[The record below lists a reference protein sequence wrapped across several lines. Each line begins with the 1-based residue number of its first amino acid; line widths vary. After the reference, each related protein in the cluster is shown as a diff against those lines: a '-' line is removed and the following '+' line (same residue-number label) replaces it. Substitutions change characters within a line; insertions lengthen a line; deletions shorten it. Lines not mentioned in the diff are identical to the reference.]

1 MKRVIAITALATLA
15 ISAGSPTAF
24 AATKYKNCTAL
35 RKAYPSGVAK
45 TRAAAKKSGA
55 KYAPSVYA
63 ANSKMD
69 RDKDGAACEV

>member
-1 MKRVIAITALATLA
+1 MKRVLILSCLLLSTFSVAVPAQ
-15 ISAGSPTAF
+15 

-45 TRAAAKKSGA
+45 SKKAAKLSGA
-55 KYAPSVYA
+55 KYAPSVYM

-69 RDKDGAACEV
+69 RDKDGAACEA